1 MLAIKSLKTIGS
13 SNLCFLFPFSIWV
26 ATKKIEK
33 HCLIIHACK
42 KKSFCAVYSFVRGT
56 LKLTDKIEL
65 SQLKT
70 NSILI
75 IFTITKQ

>member
-1 MLAIKSLKTIGS
+1 MLA
-13 SNLCFLFPFSIWV
+13 
-26 ATKKIEK
+26 
-33 HCLIIHACK
+33 

-56 LKLTDKIEL
+56 LKLTDIIEL

-75 IFTITKQ
+75 IVLLQNSRLILKNGDKLRYVARC